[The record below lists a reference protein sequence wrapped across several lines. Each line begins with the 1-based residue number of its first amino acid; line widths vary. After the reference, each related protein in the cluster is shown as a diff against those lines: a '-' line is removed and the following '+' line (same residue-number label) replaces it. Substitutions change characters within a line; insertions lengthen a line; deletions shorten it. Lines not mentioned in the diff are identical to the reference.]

1 MKPALLFLAFNIIII
16 TINVVKGEN
25 CEDSNN
31 NCQDWVTSH
40 ASLCHTTD
48 YIIKTCRKSCGYCKG
63 KCALTRLAFSLFLA
77 GFDVSRVP
85 SHLQSI
91 AWLIGIWQSNHGG
104 KAVFPTIPTFTY
116 GEQVEISLSDEHM
129 TGLEALNYTAFAWG
143 SSKQEE
149 LHSEYGYI
157 TVNSSTRIV
166 SLTTVMNNGKFPL
179 HAVSS
184 LLTKISCFVTVE
196 EGIVEPNRIEFHLK
210 DIGRISFSRDLPVL
224 QLVREWTL
232 LDKNTLQARLNM
244 ETLTHGMQEHTKIIF

>member
-1 MKPALLFLAFNIIII
+1 MKPALLFLAFSIIII
-16 TINVVKGEN
+16 TINVVKGQN

-40 ASLCHTTD
+40 ASLCQTTD
-48 YIIKTCRKSCGYCKG
+48 YIIKTCRKSCGYC
-63 KCALTRLAFSLFLA
+63 TRKVEPRFN
-77 GFDVSRVP
+77 VSRVP

-104 KAVFPTIPTFTY
+104 KAIFPTIPTFTY
-116 GEQVEISLSDEHM
+116 GEQVKISLSDEHM

-143 SSKQEE
+143 LSRQEE

-157 TVNSSTRIV
+157 TVDPNTRIV
-166 SLTTVMNNGKFPL
+166 SLTTVMNNG
-179 HAVSS
+179 
-184 LLTKISCFVTVE
+184 FVTVE
-196 EGIVEPNRIEFHLK
+196 EGIVEPNRIEFHLE

-244 ETLTHGMQEHTKIIF
+244 ETLTHGMQEHTFIRYRRIYP